1 MAPTARV
8 GGLTTPA
15 ATGRRAGPRAN
26 VSVRIDSDIEQQEDD
41 DSQQDEDSQLE
52 DDDRSDDDRS
62 QVDQSDNEQ
71 ESVHNSPS
79 ASRPRDVRNDG
90 NTPNNDQDFDEDDIP
105 PKVNTAPPPPP
116 TKKKAKNTARR
127 SGQRVSVADN
137 LNRINSQDRISRSP
151 SQSPEPDDRQ
161 HGSQSQSQRLGQS
174 SNAARFQQQHRGNT
188 AGQARKKLTGPK
200 LGAGG
205 GGGGKGKSMGRGRL
219 LRSNQ
224 LNTDAIHK
232 ISKGDLRRL
241 ARRGGV
247 KRIGLA
253 IYEDARMA
261 MRDFLTD
268 VIKNAVAVVEL
279 RRRQTL
285 TVKDVI
291 YALKTRGRSL
301 YGYE

>member
-26 VSVRIDSDIEQQEDD
+26 VSVRIDSDIEQEEDEESQE
-41 DSQQDEDSQLE
+41 DEDSQLE

-79 ASRPRDVRNDG
+79 ASRPRDVRNDR
-90 NTPNNDQDFDEDDIP
+90 NTPNNDQEFDEDDIP

-116 TKKKAKNTARR
+116 TKKKTKNTARR
-127 SGQRVSVADN
+127 SGQRVSATDN
-137 LNRINSQDRISRSP
+137 LNRINSQDRVSRSP
-151 SQSPEPDDRQ
+151 SQSPEPDNRQ
-161 HGSQSQSQRLGQS
+161 HGSQSQSQQLSQS
-174 SNAARFQQQHRGNT
+174 GTAARLQQQQQRGNA

-205 GGGGKGKSMGRGRL
+205 GGGKGKSMGRGRL
-219 LRSNQ
+219 LRSKQ
-224 LNTDAIHK
+224 LGTDAIHK